1 MTMKWNTLKYLFKE
15 GIIGLWKNRIM
26 ALASAGTIILCL
38 LILGVSYALGNNID
52 YVLKQVET
60 KFGIT
65 AYVKDG
71 VEEGRISIIR
81 QELMTIPHVTQV
93 QYISKEDALKIFSS
107 ESEND
112 ALFTDFQKDN
122 PLPASFEMTVEG
134 VAYQEQ
140 VAESL
145 KQYSELE
152 VVYLQKETDIF
163 MKLNHTVN
171 YISLGVSVCLI
182 LVGLLL
188 MANTIKL
195 TVYIRRKEINIM
207 KYIGA
212 TDWFIRLPF
221 LIEGVVIGLIG
232 SLISIICITLLYN
245 SIYEFVMQHLISL
258 LNGFQL
264 LEIKEIMR
272 GLIPIYLSIGMG
284 IGLIGSGT
292 SVHKHLKV

>member
-1 MTMKWNTLKYLFKE
+1 MKWNTLKYLFKE
-15 GIIGLWKNRIM
+15 GIISLWKNRIM

-52 YVLKQVET
+52 YVLKQLET

-65 AYVKDG
+65 AYVEDG
-71 VEEGRISIIR
+71 VEEERILNIR
-81 QELMTIPHVTQV
+81 QELMTIPHVTQIE
-93 QYISKEDALKIFSS
+93 YISKEDALKIFSS
-107 ESEND
+107 ESDND
-112 ALFTDFQKDN
+112 ALFTDFQRDN
-122 PLPASFEMTVEG
+122 PLPASFEITVEG
-134 VAYQEQ
+134 VEFQEQ
-140 VAESL
+140 VVESL
-145 KQYSELE
+145 NQYSELE

-163 MKLNHTVN
+163 MKLNNTVN

-232 SLISIICITLLYN
+232 SLVSIICITLLYN
-245 SIYEFVMQHLISL
+245 SIYEFVIQHLISL

-264 LEIKEIMR
+264 LEVKEVVG